1 MPVPAEEITQLLH
14 AWHAGEAAAFDRLI
28 PLVYEDLHGLA
39 QRALR
44 RQAPGHTLQT
54 TAVINEAWL
63 RLRMKGGIEWE
74 GRTHF
79 FAVAARAMRFL
90 LVDHA
95 RKHQQAKQGGGAT
108 HIQLEEAGLEATE
121 AATLPWPI
129 EVLALD
135 QALQRLAALDAQKSR
150 IVELRYFAG
159 MNVEEVAEVQG
170 IAVITVKREWARAKA
185 WLYHEL
191 NTPAP
196 TPTPTEVAP

>member
-1 MPVPAEEITQLLH
+1 MMAASAQEITQLLR
-14 AWHAGEAAAFDRLI
+14 AWHDGDATAFDRLI
-28 PLVYEDLHGLA
+28 PLVYSELHTLA

-44 RQAPGHTLQT
+44 QNAPGHTLQT
-54 TAVINEAWL
+54 TAVVHEAWL
-63 RLRMKGGIEWE
+63 RLRQGAGVEWAD
-74 GRTHF
+74 RAHF

-95 RKHQQAKQGGGAT
+95 RQQQQLKQGGGIT
-108 HIQLEEAGLEATE
+108 HIQLEEAE
-121 AATLPWPI
+121 AAVQAGPPWSI

-135 QALQRLAALDAQKSR
+135 QALQRLAVLDAQKSR

-159 MNVEEVAEVQG
+159 MTVEEVAEVLD

-191 NTPAP
+191 NSA
-196 TPTPTEVAP
+196 TPTPTETLP